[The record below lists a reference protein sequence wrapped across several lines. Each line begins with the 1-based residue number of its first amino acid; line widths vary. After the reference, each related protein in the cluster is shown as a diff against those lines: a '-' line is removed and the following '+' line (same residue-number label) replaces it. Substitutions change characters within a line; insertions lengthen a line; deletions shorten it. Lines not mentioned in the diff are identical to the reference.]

1 MIVLIIASCA
11 KTLKI
16 QNYSGNHIA
25 HVHQDKVHG
34 IFESEGSLKNLLL
47 HMNNTNVPLRETEHI
62 AKSMTGE
69 QAHLQQEV
77 CAKRISRTSVWCI
90 DGGPPWTRTDPP
102 QNRIAKLST
111 FFGTTKLISKNPY
124 F

>member
-1 MIVLIIASCA
+1 ME
-11 KTLKI
+11 
-16 QNYSGNHIA
+16 NYSGNHIA

-34 IFESEGSLKNLLL
+34 IFESEGNLLL

-62 AKSMTGE
+62 AQSMLDE

-90 DGGPPWTRTDPP
+90 DGVRLGRT
-102 QNRIAKLST
+102 
-111 FFGTTKLISKNPY
+111 
-124 F
+124 